1 MNDLEA
7 EYGDC
12 IAVLTIELSPKR
24 GALLKTPPHV
34 LDGQCERMTHVPRL
48 ILSYVNTAELR
59 LSKERAE
66 TLLVP
71 PSLGL

>member
-12 IAVLTIELSPKR
+12 ITVLTIELSPKR
-24 GALLKTPPHV
+24 
-34 LDGQCERMTHVPRL
+34 CERMTHVPRL